1 MFDTFKIRA
10 EAVNAE
16 VHRFRSDAEALDF
29 IIAFLQKEG
38 ITDNPG
44 SYAVWADCRFL
55 DGIDRKQLSEKV
67 PGLKFD
73 VSREAAAESRIGITQ
88 MDWAIANTGSLMQ
101 DSTAVE
107 QRLASSLPLIH
118 VALAATDRL
127 LADLPS
133 LLTKINPKESGY
145 VALITGPSRTADIER
160 VLTIGV
166 HGPER
171 LVIIFVDG
179 PGAMN
184 R

>member
-1 MFDTFKIRA
+1 MRA
-10 EAVNAE
+10 EAVSAE
-16 VHRFRSDAEALDF
+16 VHRFHSAAAALDF
-29 IIAFLQKEG
+29 ILHFLQKEG

-55 DGIDRKQLSEKV
+55 DGFDRKELSERV
-67 PGLKFD
+67 QGLKFN

-88 MDWAIANTGSLMQ
+88 MDWAIANTGSLAQ
-101 DSTAVE
+101 DATPVE

-118 VALAATDRL
+118 IALVAADRL
-127 LADLPS
+127 VADMPS
-133 LLTKINPKESGY
+133 LLTKINPPEAGY
-145 VALITGPSRTADIER
+145 IAMITGPSRTADIER

-171 LVIIFVDG
+171 LLIIFVDG
-179 PGAMN
+179 PGMEN